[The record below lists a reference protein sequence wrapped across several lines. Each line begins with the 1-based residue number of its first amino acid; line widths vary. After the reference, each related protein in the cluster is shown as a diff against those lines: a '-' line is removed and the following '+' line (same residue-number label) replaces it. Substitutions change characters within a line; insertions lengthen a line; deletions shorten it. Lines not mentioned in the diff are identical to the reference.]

1 MDEQRVRAVVWL
13 TVIFW
18 VSNYVLLTLGTA
30 LTGNQFLARIVPV
43 RFGELLVGLLF
54 SFGIHMMLSRLPTIR
69 KRLIALAI
77 GAPIAAETFAW
88 IVFFAE
94 AAVDPTL
101 SLKTL
106 TWAQVVRSN
115 AFWTWFFMAWAGTYL
130 ALSYSFDAQDEQ
142 RRAAEVRER
151 AHIAQLRALHSQ
163 INPHFLFNSLNSVA
177 ALILD
182 RKIDRADEMVTKLAR
197 FLRLGLAA
205 DPIDKIPLWAE
216 VELQQIYLEIEQ
228 LRYDDLKVSIDIA
241 PDAETAKVPTL
252 ILQPVVENAVKYGV
266 AGAPPPASV
275 RIAAWSEDGKLL
287 LEVVDSGKGKPP
299 KTSGNGIGLSNV
311 RERLRLIY
319 GENVTE
325 VLAGRL
331 QDGSF
336 RVGLILPLEMS

>member
-1 MDEQRVRAVVWL
+1 MGEQRVRAVVWL
-13 TVIFW
+13 TAIFW
-18 VSNYVLLTLGTA
+18 VSNYILLTLGTA
-30 LTGNQFLARIVPV
+30 LSGNHFLSRIIAI
-43 RFGELLVGLLF
+43 RLAELLVGLLF
-54 SFGIHMMLSRLPTIR
+54 SFGIHMLLSRLPTIR

-101 SLKTL
+101 SLESL
-106 TWAQVVRSN
+106 TWAQAVRMN

-130 ALSYSFDAQDEQ
+130 AISYSFDVQDEQ

-205 DPIDKIPLWAE
+205 DPTDKIPLWAE
-216 VELQQIYLEIEQ
+216 VQLQQAYLEIEQ
-228 LRYDDLKVSIDIA
+228 LRYDDLTVTIDVA
-241 PDAETAKVPTL
+241 QHVETAKLPTL
-252 ILQPVVENAVKYGV
+252 ILQPVVENAVKFGV
-266 AGAPPPASV
+266 AGSPPASV
-275 RIAAWSEDGKLL
+275 RIAARSENGKLL
-287 LEVVDSGKGKPP
+287 LEVVDSGKGKAP
-299 KTSGNGIGLSNV
+299 KASGNGIGLGNV

-319 GENVTE
+319 GENASE
-325 VLAGRL
+325 VLAGRME
-331 QDGSF
+331 DGSF
-336 RVGLILPLEMS
+336 RVTLALPLEMS